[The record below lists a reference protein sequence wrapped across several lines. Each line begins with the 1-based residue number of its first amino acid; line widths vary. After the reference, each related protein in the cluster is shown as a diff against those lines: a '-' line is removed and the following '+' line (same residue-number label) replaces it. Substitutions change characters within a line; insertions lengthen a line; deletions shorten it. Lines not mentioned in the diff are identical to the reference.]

1 MVNIVKDDKISKKK
15 KTVRKTAKRKA
26 KTSHTRNIDMAISY
40 GSINIRN
47 RGGKKRSYGKI
58 FRMLFML
65 IFISTLAFLCVYA
78 YNHLM
83 EYLCSLEN
91 FFIENIEITGC
102 ENVTESEI
110 KELIPF
116 QKGDSS
122 FAVRL
127 GQAEKDLKEFKAE
140 LKDISMHRTDWGR
153 KIIVSV
159 KERSPEVFIDVND
172 KRFGLDFDDKPFN
185 LRGNMSSMHI
195 PTLVFN
201 NDEERKDLLS
211 FYHKIKSQIKNVV
224 PGITEIKYGEV
235 EDIILTVDEKTDIYW
250 GSPKEKNSDDKI
262 SKLKQVLDFLATTD
276 KNIDSVDLS
285 FLDMNK
291 NKVLV
296 KYSVVDEASK
306 V

>member
-1 MVNIVKDDKISKKK
+1 MAIKIVKDKISIKKKPVKKTAKK
-15 KTVRKTAKRKA
+15 KT

-40 GSINIRN
+40 GSISLRN
-47 RGGKKRSYGKI
+47 KGGKNKFYGKL
-58 FRMLFML
+58 FRTLFML
-65 IFISTLAFLCVYA
+65 VFIITIAFSCVYA

-102 ENVTESEI
+102 NNVTESEI

-122 FAVRL
+122 FAVKL

-140 LKDISMHRTDWGR
+140 LKDISMYRTDWGR
-153 KIIVSV
+153 KIVVSLT
-159 KERSPEVFIDVND
+159 ERLPEVFINVDD
-172 KRFGLDFDDKPFN
+172 KKFGLDFDDKPFN
-185 LRGNMSSMHI
+185 LRGNMALMNV

-201 NDEERKDLLS
+201 GDQERKDLLS
-211 FYHKIKSQIKNVV
+211 FYHKIKPQITNIVS
-224 PGITEIKYGEV
+224 GITEIKYGEV
-235 EDIILTVDEKTDIYW
+235 EDIVLTVNGKTDIYW

-262 SKLKQVLDFLATTD
+262 LKLKKVLDFLATTN
-276 KNIDSVDLS
+276 KSIESIDLS

-291 NKVLV
+291 KKVLV
-296 KYSVVDEASK
+296 KYSMIDEANA
-306 V
+306 